1 MTNNNN
7 TTNSATPSINSMQWD
22 TAQICEASF
31 MFPTSDFNDVD
42 ELNSA
47 DEEVFSNMMIAM
59 IELLPPLSDAEQQ
72 GLKKAVLSG
81 NRLRTYYLVLK
92 LVDHY
97 ADCLAETQVTHQSE
111 HTPDYLEARGYQVD
125 SQEAL

>member
-7 TTNSATPSINSMQWD
+7 TTNATTNSMKWD
-22 TAQICEASF
+22 TNEICEASF
-31 MFPTSDFNDVD
+31 MFPTENFKDAD

>member
-7 TTNSATPSINSMQWD
+7 TTNATTNSMKWD
-22 TAQICEASF
+22 TNEICEASF
-31 MFPTSDFNDVD
+31 MFPTEHFKDAD

-47 DEEVFSNMMIAM
+47 DEEVFSNMVIAM
-59 IELLPPLSDAEQQ
+59 IGLLPPLSDAEQQ
-72 GLKKAVLSG
+72 GLKKAVLYD

-125 SQEAL
+125 SQEDL